1 MVIPAGTYPDQ
12 LFQANKRKYDPKRL
26 EQQRAKAAEE
36 FFTRD
41 VKTPEAPPGKQNIDI
56 QTDQFV
62 NELTDKAP
70 VYEIGCQ
77 TEFKIN
83 RPPTP
88 HKMPKIQGVSKK
100 TLTED
105 NELFLFD
112 DEVEPILSVLCGKT
126 LEVAR
131 MEVLQEEELAEMKRQ
146 QENFATLRKNE
157 EHDIMKMEEAEKQR
171 LDAFK
176 AKKENEKRKREQNK
190 RAHQQIV
197 SRSLSKTFLN
207 GLKVNT
213 LTLLRDVGYF

>member
-12 LFQANKRKYDPKRL
+12 LFQANKRKYDPKHL

-62 NELTDKAP
+62 GELTDKAP
-70 VYEIGCQ
+70 CYEIGCQ

-83 RPPTP
+83 TQA
-88 HKMPKIQGVSKK
+88 MPFLMPVIHGVTKK

-105 NELFLFD
+105 NELFLFE

-126 LEVAR
+126 LEIAR
-131 MEVLQEEELAEMKRQ
+131 MEVLQEEEISEMKRQ
-146 QENFATLRKNE
+146 QESFATMKKNE
-157 EHDIMKMEEAEKQR
+157 E
-171 LDAFK
+171 
-176 AKKENEKRKREQNK
+176 KE
-190 RAHQQIV
+190 IV
-197 SRSLSKTFLN
+197 SLE
-207 GLKVNT
+207 
-213 LTLLRDVGYF
+213 DAE

>member
-1 MVIPAGTYPDQ
+1 MMSQQSGSAPGFAAHPRVVPQKAKYKDPYGQIGGENYFPQNISYDKRVFRGSTNAAMVIPAGTYPDQ

-62 NELTDKAP
+62 QELTDKAP

-88 HKMPKIQGVSKK
+88 HKMPKVQGVSKK

-131 MEVLQEEELAEMKRQ
+131 MEVL
-146 QENFATLRKNE
+146 
-157 EHDIMKMEEAEKQR
+157 
-171 LDAFK
+171 
-176 AKKENEKRKREQNK
+176 
-190 RAHQQIV
+190 
-197 SRSLSKTFLN
+197 
-207 GLKVNT
+207 
-213 LTLLRDVGYF
+213 